1 MDQTQPLKPLVD
13 GLNEKLIDLPDLHQ
27 IINYSPLTISP
38 DSYVMDAIK
47 LMNQVGVNHLTQAA
61 NDYVLV
67 VEGKKLQ
74 GVFTIKDVLR
84 VVASNT
90 NLSAMKMVEVMN
102 QLPITLKRSDSEQI
116 LTVLALFQQHCLQHL
131 PIVDEEDNLIG
142 IIYEKDLLKGLNIE
156 KIVGVAEAL
165 QENFANSHTKHIPIN
180 QQLEVIRWQTY
191 NYLQQWVKEE
201 VADSVEINL
210 QLQETLEELQ
220 IAEEELRQQ
229 NEQLMYSREITEA
242 ERQRY
247 QNLFEFA
254 PNGYLVTDSL
264 GMIQQANYGA
274 ASLLSVRQDHLIGK
288 PLVVYIAEKY
298 RSQFTS
304 WLQKL
309 QHLQEWEIDFQP
321 RKGSLFSAS
330 LRVNSIFD
338 SEGNRTGLLW
348 SITDISDRK
357 KLEAALRQDSDILET
372 RVKERTAELVIA
384 NEQLQQEIL
393 EREQIQESLQES
405 EARLTLALEA
415 GNIGIWDWHIQIN
428 KTLWSPNLGLMYGLQ
443 IDALSPNCEEFLQL
457 IYPEDLERFKK
468 RVSESLEK
476 KVDFVCEYRIVGGDG
491 SLNWLSSRGKVYCN
505 ENGEPMRMIG
515 TTRDISERKA
525 TEQQL
530 YEQAALLDIA
540 TDGIFVR
547 DFQAQIL
554 FWNEGAK
561 KIYGWQQQEVL
572 HKNPKDIFYDSTSH
586 EQEIIPLQT
595 VVRLGSWQGE
605 LHKRTQSNQLIVV
618 QSRWTLMLDADG
630 QPKSIFTVDTDIT
643 EKKQLEEQFYRAQQM
658 EIHAKK
664 MESIGTLAGGI
675 AHNINNHLT
684 PILGY
689 AQLLKC
695 KSSLDKDSYLQML
708 TTIEANAKKGAALV
722 RQLLSFAKGVE
733 IQYTIIQ
740 IGDLIRDTIQMA
752 KETFSFP
759 QSVKF
764 FTDIPPKLWTISG
777 DKNELEQVLINL
789 MVNAGHAMPNGGN
802 LSISAENLYISEEM
816 RRINHH
822 AAVGNY
828 IVITVEDTGT
838 GMPPEILERIF
849 EPFFTT
855 KDIGKGTGLGLST
868 VLGTIKSHKGFI
880 NVDSEV
886 GKGSKFKVFLP
897 SVNQE
902 VIPLEPDYGEIYPGR
917 GELILVVDDEPQVLE
932 VTKTILESYN
942 YQTITAKNGMEAIAI
957 YALYK
962 QQIRAVLMDMMM
974 PEMDG
979 SSAISNLKKINPQVK
994 IIACSGRNIQNMLE
1008 PSNENQVPAILSKPY
1023 TNQELLETL
1032 SYVLKESGVSTSTS
1046 LSDHSGVSTSTS
1058 LSDHSGVR
1066 RKEGE

>member
-1 MDQTQPLKPLVD
+1 MDQTQPLNPLVD
-13 GLNEKLIDLPDLHQ
+13 GVNEKLIDLPSLHQ

-38 DSYVMDAIK
+38 DSYVMSAIN
-47 LMNQVGVNHLTQAA
+47 LMNQVTVNYSTQAA

-67 VEGKKLQ
+67 VEDKKLR
-74 GVFTIKDVLR
+74 GIFTIKDVLR
-84 VVASNT
+84 LVAANT
-90 NLSAMKMVEVMN
+90 NLSAIKMADVMN
-102 QLPITLKRSDSEQI
+102 QPPITLKQSDSEHI
-116 LTVLALFQQHCLQHL
+116 LIVLALLQQHGIQHL
-131 PIVDEEDNLIG
+131 PILDEEENLIG
-142 IIYEKDLLKGLNIE
+142 IVHEKDLLQSLNIE
-156 KIVGVAEAL
+156 KIVGVLEAL
-165 QENFANSHTKHIPIN
+165 QENFANFNTKYTPIN

-191 NYLQQWVKEE
+191 NYLQRWIKGE

-220 IAEEELRQQ
+220 IVEEELRQQ
-229 NEQLMYSREITEA
+229 NEQLIYSREITEA

-264 GMIQQANYGA
+264 GIIQQANYGA
-274 ASLLSVRQDHLIGK
+274 ASLLSVRQYHLIGK
-288 PLVVYIAEKY
+288 PLVVFIAEQH
-298 RSQFTS
+298 RSQFVS
-304 WLQKL
+304 HIKKL

-321 RKGSLFSAS
+321 RKGELFSAS
-330 LRVNSIFD
+330 VRVNPISD
-338 SEGNRTGLLW
+338 SEGKQTGLLW

-384 NEQLQQEIL
+384 NERLQQEIV

-405 EARLTLALEA
+405 EARLTLAFEA
-415 GNIGIWDWHIQIN
+415 GKIGIWDWHIQIN
-428 KTLWSPNLGLMYGLQ
+428 KTLWSPNLGLMYGLP
-443 IDALSPNCEEFLQL
+443 IDTLCPNCEDFLKL
-457 IYPEDLERFKK
+457 IYPEDCERFQE
-468 RVSESLEK
+468 RVSQSLEK
-476 KVDFVCEYRIVGGDG
+476 KVDFICEYRIVGGDG

-505 ENGEPMRMIG
+505 ENGEPIRMIG

-530 YEQAALLDIA
+530 FEQAALLDIA

-554 FWNEGAK
+554 FWNRGAE
-561 KIYGWQQQEVL
+561 KIYGWKSQEVL

-595 VVRLGSWQGE
+595 VVRVGSWQGE
-605 LHKRTQSNQLIVV
+605 LRKRTQSNQLIVV
-618 QSRWTLMLDADG
+618 QSRWTLMLDDDG
-630 QPKSIFTVDTDIT
+630 QPKSILTVDTDIT
-643 EKKQLEEQFYRAQQM
+643 EKKQVEEQFARAQQM

-689 AQLLKC
+689 AQLLRS
-695 KSSLDKDSYLQML
+695 KSSLDKDSYLPMV

-722 RQLLSFAKGVE
+722 RQLLSYARGVE
-733 IQYTIIQ
+733 IQDTIIQ
-740 IGDLIRDTIQMA
+740 IGDLIRDTIQVA

-759 QSVKF
+759 QSIKF
-764 FTDIPPKLWTISG
+764 STYLPPKLWTISG

-802 LSISAENLYISEEM
+802 LSISAENLSISEEM
-816 RRINHH
+816 RQINHY
-822 AAVGNY
+822 AGVGNY

-855 KDIGKGTGLGLST
+855 KEIGKGTGLGLST

-902 VIPLEPDYGEIYPGR
+902 VMPLEPDDGEMYPGR

-932 VTKTILESYN
+932 VTKNILESYN

-962 QQIRAVLMDMMM
+962 QQIKAVLMDMMM

-1032 SYVLKESGVSTSTS
+1032 SCVLK
-1046 LSDHSGVSTSTS
+1046 
-1058 LSDHSGVR
+1058 
-1066 RKEGE
+1066 

>member
-1 MDQTQPLKPLVD
+1 MKVVTEVFIDQIKPLNPLVD
-13 GLNEKLIDLPDLHQ
+13 GLNEKLIDLPSLHQ
-27 IINYSPLTISP
+27 IIDYSPVTISH
-38 DSYVMDAIK
+38 DSYVMDALN
-47 LMNQVGVNHLTQAA
+47 LMNQVTVNHPTQEAK
-61 NDYVLV
+61 DYVLV

-74 GVFTIKDVLR
+74 GIFTIKDVLR

-90 NLSAMKMVEVMN
+90 NLSAMKMADVMN
-102 QLPITLKRSDSEQI
+102 RPPITLKKSDYEHI
-116 LTVLALFQQHCLQHL
+116 LTVLALLKQHGIQHL
-131 PIVDEEDNLIG
+131 PIVDDEENLIG
-142 IIYEKDLLKGLNIE
+142 IVHEKDLLQSLNIE
-156 KIVGVAEAL
+156 KIVGVLEAL
-165 QENFANSHTKHIPIN
+165 QENCADSHTKHTAIN
-180 QQLEVIRWQTY
+180 QELEVIRWQTY

-229 NEQLMYSREITEA
+229 NEQLIYSREITEA

-264 GMIQQANYGA
+264 GIIQQANYAA
-274 ASLLSVRQDHLIGK
+274 ASLLSVRQNHLTGK
-288 PLVVYIAEKY
+288 PLVVYIAEQN
-298 RSQFTS
+298 RSQFVS
-304 WLQKL
+304 QLKKL
-309 QHLQEWEIDFQP
+309 QHLQEWEINFQP
-321 RKGSLFSAS
+321 RKGVLFYAS
-330 LRVNSIFD
+330 VRVNPISD
-338 SEGNRTGLLW
+338 SEGKQTGLLW
-348 SITDISDRK
+348 SITDISDSK
-357 KLEAALRQDSDILET
+357 KLEAALRQDSDVLET

-384 NEQLQQEIL
+384 NERLQQEIV

-415 GNIGIWDWHIQIN
+415 GKIGIWDWQIQIN
-428 KTLWSPNLGLMYGLQ
+428 ETLWSPNLGLMYGLP
-443 IDALSPNCEEFLQL
+443 IDTLSPNCEEFLKL
-457 IYPEDLERFKK
+457 IYPEDRERFQKC
-468 RVSESLEK
+468 VSASIEK
-476 KVDFVCEYRIVGGDG
+476 KVDFVCEYRIVGGDS
-491 SLNWLSSRGKVYCN
+491 SLTWLSSRGKVYCN

-525 TEQQL
+525 TEQQIS
-530 YEQAALLDIA
+530 EQAALLDIA
-540 TDGIFVR
+540 TDAIFVR

-554 FWNEGAK
+554 FWNQGAE
-561 KIYGWQQQEVL
+561 KIYGWKSQEVL
-572 HKNPKDIFYDSTSH
+572 DKNPRDIFYDSTSH
-586 EQEIIPLQT
+586 EQEIIPLKT

-605 LHKRTQSNQLIVV
+605 LRKRTQSNQLIIV
-618 QSRWTLMLDADG
+618 QSRWTLMLDTDG
-630 QPKSIFTVDTDIT
+630 QPKSILTVDTDIT
-643 EKKQLEEQFYRAQQM
+643 EKKQLEEQFARAQQM
-658 EIHAKK
+658 EIHAKR

-689 AQLLKC
+689 AQLLKS
-695 KSSLDKDSYLQML
+695 KSSLDKDNCLQML

-740 IGDLIRDTIQMA
+740 ISDLIRDTIQIA

-759 QSVKF
+759 QSITF
-764 FTDIPPKLWTISG
+764 FTDIPPKLWTVSG

-816 RRINHH
+816 RRINHY

-902 VIPLEPDYGEIYPGR
+902 VIALEPDYLEMYPGR

-932 VTKTILESYN
+932 VTKNILESYN

-957 YALYK
+957 YARYK
-962 QQIRAVLMDMMM
+962 QQIRVVLMDMMM

-1008 PSNENQVPAILSKPY
+1008 PSNENQVPAILLKPY

-1032 SYVLKESGVSTSTS
+1032 SYVLKESGVRKKEE
-1046 LSDHSGVSTSTS
+1046 
-1058 LSDHSGVR
+1058 R
-1066 RKEGE
+1066 RKKKEE

>member
-1 MDQTQPLKPLVD
+1 MKLVTELSIDQTKPLNPLVD
-13 GLNEKLIDLPDLHQ
+13 GLNEKLIDLPSLHQ
-27 IINYSPLTISP
+27 IIDYSPVTIGH
-38 DSYVMDAIK
+38 DGYVMDAIK
-47 LMNQVGVNHLTQAA
+47 LMNQVAVSHLTPEAK
-61 NDYVLV
+61 DYVLV

-74 GVFTIKDVLR
+74 GILTINDVLK

-90 NLSAMKMVEVMN
+90 NLSAVKMADVMN
-102 QLPITLKRSDSEQI
+102 QSPITLKESDSEHI
-116 LTVLALFQQHCLQHL
+116 LTVLALLQQHGIQQL
-131 PIVDEEDNLIG
+131 PIVDDEDNLIG
-142 IIYEKDLLKGLNIE
+142 IVHEKDLLQSLNIE
-156 KIVGVAEAL
+156 KIVGVIEAL
-165 QENFANSHTKHIPIN
+165 QENLGDSHTKHTAIN

-229 NEQLMYSREITEA
+229 NEQLIYSREITEA

-264 GMIQQANYGA
+264 GIIQQANYAA
-274 ASLLSVRQDHLIGK
+274 ASLLSVGQNHLIGK
-288 PLVVYIAEKY
+288 PLLVFVVEKH
-298 RSQFTS
+298 RFQFVAQ
-304 WLQKL
+304 LKKI

-321 RKGSLFSAS
+321 RQGSLFSAS
-330 LRVNSIFD
+330 VRVNPISD
-338 SEGNRTGLLW
+338 SEGKRTGLLW
-348 SITDISDRK
+348 SITDISEQQAALRERK
-357 KLEAALRQDSDILET
+357 KLEAALRQNSDVLET
-372 RVKERTAELVIA
+372 RVKERMAELVIA
-384 NEQLQQEIL
+384 NERLQQEIV
-393 EREQIQESLQES
+393 EREQIQKSLQES

-415 GNIGIWDWHIQIN
+415 GKIGIWDWHIQIN
-428 KTLWSPNLGLMYGLQ
+428 KTLWSVNLGLMYGLP
-443 IDALSPNCEEFLQL
+443 INILSPDCEDFLKL
-457 IYPEDLERFKK
+457 IYPEDREQFQKC
-468 RVSESLEK
+468 VSASIEK
-476 KVDFVCEYRIVGGDG
+476 KVDFVCEYRIVASDG

-505 ENGEPMRMIG
+505 ENGEPIRMIG

-540 TDGIFVR
+540 NDAIFVR

-554 FWNEGAK
+554 FWNQGAE
-561 KIYGWQQQEVL
+561 KIYGWKRQEIL
-572 HKNPKDIFYDSTSH
+572 DKNPKDIFYDSTSH
-586 EQEIIPLQT
+586 EQEIIPLKT

-605 LHKRTQSNQLIVV
+605 LRKRTQSNQLIIV
-618 QSRWTLMLDADG
+618 QSRWTLMLDGDG
-630 QPKSIFTVDTDIT
+630 QPKSILTVDTDIT
-643 EKKQLEEQFYRAQQM
+643 ERKRLEDQFSRAQQM
-658 EIHAKK
+658 EIHAKR

-689 AQLLKC
+689 AQLLRS
-695 KSSLDKDSYLQML
+695 KSSLDKDNCLPML
-708 TTIEANAKKGAALV
+708 ITIENNAKKGAALV

-759 QSVKF
+759 QSIRF
-764 FTDIPPKLWTISG
+764 LTDLPPKLWTVSG

-789 MVNAGHAMPNGGN
+789 MINAGHAMPNGGN
-802 LSISAENLYISEEM
+802 LSISAENLYISEEI
-816 RRINHH
+816 RRINHY
-822 AAVGNY
+822 ACVGNY

-868 VLGTIKSHKGFI
+868 SLGTIKSHKGFI

-902 VIPLEPDYGEIYPGR
+902 VIPLEPDYRETYPGR
-917 GELILVVDDEPQVLE
+917 RELILVVDDEPQVLE
-932 VTKTILESYN
+932 VTKNILESYN

-957 YALYK
+957 YARYK

-1008 PSNENQVPAILSKPY
+1008 SSNENQVPAILLKPY

-1032 SYVLKESGVSTSTS
+1032 SYVLKESGVRSQEE
-1046 LSDHSGVSTSTS
+1046 G
-1058 LSDHSGVR
+1058 
-1066 RKEGE
+1066 RKKKEE

>member
-1 MDQTQPLKPLVD
+1 MKLVTEVSIDQTKPLNPLVD
-13 GLNEKLIDLPDLHQ
+13 GLNEKLIDLPSLHQ
-27 IINYSPLTISP
+27 IIDYSPVTIGH

-47 LMNQVGVNHLTQAA
+47 LMNQVEVSHLTQEAK
-61 NDYVLV
+61 DYVLV

-74 GVFTIKDVLR
+74 GILTIKDVLR

-90 NLSAMKMVEVMN
+90 NLSAVKMADVMN
-102 QLPITLKRSDSEQI
+102 QPPITLKKSDSEHI
-116 LTVLALFQQHCLQHL
+116 LTVLALLNQHDIQHL
-131 PIVDEEDNLIG
+131 PIVDDEENLIG
-142 IIYEKDLLKGLNIE
+142 IVHEKDLLQSLNIE
-156 KIVGVAEAL
+156 KIVGVIEAL
-165 QENFANSHTKHIPIN
+165 QENLGDSNTKHTAIN
-180 QQLEVIRWQTY
+180 QELEVIRWQTY
-191 NYLQQWVKEE
+191 NCLQQWVKEE
-201 VADSVEINL
+201 AADSVEINL

-229 NEQLMYSREITEA
+229 NEQLIYSREITEG

-264 GMIQQANYGA
+264 GIIQQANYGA
-274 ASLLSVRQDHLIGK
+274 ASLLSVRQNHLIGK
-288 PLVVYIAEKY
+288 PLVVFIVEEHRFHFMSHLK
-298 RSQFTS
+298 
-304 WLQKL
+304 KI
-309 QHLQEWEIDFQP
+309 QHLQEWKIDFQP

-330 LRVNSIFD
+330 VRVNPISD
-338 SEGNRTGLLW
+338 SEGKITGLLW
-348 SITDISDRK
+348 SITDISEQQAALHERK
-357 KLEAALRQDSDILET
+357 KLEAALRQNSDVLET

-384 NEQLQQEIL
+384 NERLQQEIV
-393 EREQIQESLQES
+393 EREEIQDSLQES

-415 GNIGIWDWHIQIN
+415 GKIGIWDWHIQTN
-428 KTLWSPNLGLMYGLQ
+428 KTLWSPNLGLMYGLP
-443 IDALSPNCEEFLQL
+443 IDTLSPNCEDFLKL
-457 IYPEDLERFKK
+457 VYPEDRERFQKC
-468 RVSESLEK
+468 VSTSIEK
-476 KVDFVCEYRIVGGDG
+476 KVDFVCEYRIVGGNS

-505 ENGEPMRMIG
+505 ENGEPIRMIG
-515 TTRDISERKA
+515 TTRDISDRKA

-530 YEQAALLDIA
+530 SEQAALLDIA

-547 DFQAQIL
+547 DFQAEIL
-554 FWNEGAK
+554 FWNQGAE
-561 KIYGWQQQEVL
+561 KIYGWKSQEVL
-572 HKNPKDIFYDSTSH
+572 NKNPKDIFYDSTSH

-605 LHKRTQSNQLIVV
+605 LRKRTQSNQLIIV
-618 QSRWTLMLDADG
+618 QSRWTLMLDGDG
-630 QPKSIFTVDTDIT
+630 QPKSILTVDTDIT
-643 EKKQLEEQFYRAQQM
+643 EKIRLEEQFSRAQQM
-658 EIHAKK
+658 EIHAKR

-689 AQLLKC
+689 AQLLRSKP
-695 KSSLDKDSYLQML
+695 SLDKDNCLPML
-708 TTIEANAKKGAALV
+708 TTIENNAKKGAALV

-733 IQYTIIQ
+733 IQYTTIQ
-740 IGDLIRDTIQMA
+740 ISDLIRDTIQMA

-759 QSVKF
+759 QSIIF
-764 FTDIPPKLWTISG
+764 FTDLPPKLWTVSG

-816 RRINHH
+816 RRINHY
-822 AAVGNY
+822 AGVGNY

-886 GKGSKFKVFLP
+886 GKGSKFQVFLP

-902 VIPLEPDYGEIYPGR
+902 VIALEPDYGEMYPGR

-932 VTKTILESYN
+932 VTKNILESYN

-957 YALYK
+957 YARYK

-1008 PSNENQVPAILSKPY
+1008 PSNENQVPAILLKPY

-1032 SYVLKESGVSTSTS
+1032 SYVLKESGV
-1046 LSDHSGVSTSTS
+1046 
-1058 LSDHSGVR
+1058 
-1066 RKEGE
+1066 RKKEE

>member
-1 MDQTQPLKPLVD
+1 MKLVTEVSIDQTKPLNPLVD
-13 GLNEKLIDLPDLHQ
+13 GLNEKLIDLPSLHQ
-27 IINYSPLTISP
+27 IIDYSPVTIGH
-38 DSYVMDAIK
+38 DSYVMDAIE
-47 LMNQVGVNHLTQAA
+47 LMNQVAVSHLTQEAK
-61 NDYVLV
+61 DYVLV

-74 GVFTIKDVLR
+74 GILTIKDVLR

-90 NLSAMKMVEVMN
+90 NLSAVKMADVMN
-102 QLPITLKRSDSEQI
+102 QLPITLKKSDSEHI
-116 LTVLALFQQHCLQHL
+116 LTVLALLNQHDIQHL
-131 PIVDEEDNLIG
+131 PIVDDEENLIG
-142 IIYEKDLLKGLNIE
+142 IVHEKDLLQSLNIE
-156 KIVGVAEAL
+156 KIVGVIEAL
-165 QENFANSHTKHIPIN
+165 QENLGDSNTKHTAIN
-180 QQLEVIRWQTY
+180 QELEVIRWQTY
-191 NYLQQWVKEE
+191 NCLQQWVKEE

-229 NEQLMYSREITEA
+229 NEQLIYSREITEA

-264 GMIQQANYGA
+264 GIIQQANYGA
-274 ASLLSVRQDHLIGK
+274 ASLLSVGQNHLIGK
-288 PLVVYIAEKY
+288 PLVVFIVAKH
-298 RSQFTS
+298 RFHFMSH
-304 WLQKL
+304 LKKI
-309 QHLQEWEIDFQP
+309 QHLQEWKIDFQP

-330 LRVNSIFD
+330 VRVNPISD
-338 SEGNRTGLLW
+338 SEGKRTGLLW
-348 SITDISDRK
+348 SITDISEQQAALRERQ
-357 KLEAALRQDSDILET
+357 KLEAALRQNSDVLET

-384 NEQLQQEIL
+384 NERLQQEIV
-393 EREQIQESLQES
+393 EREEIQDSLQES

-415 GNIGIWDWHIQIN
+415 GKIGIWDWHIQTN
-428 KTLWSPNLGLMYGLQ
+428 KTLWSPNLGLMYGLP
-443 IDALSPNCEEFLQL
+443 IDTLSPNCEDFLKL
-457 IYPEDLERFKK
+457 VYPEDRERFQKC
-468 RVSESLEK
+468 VSTSIEK
-476 KVDFVCEYRIVGGDG
+476 KVDFVCEYRIVGGDS
-491 SLNWLSSRGKVYCN
+491 SLNWLISRGKVYCN

-525 TEQQL
+525 TEQQIS
-530 YEQAALLDIA
+530 EQAALLDIA
-540 TDGIFVR
+540 TDAIFVR

-554 FWNEGAK
+554 FWNQGAE
-561 KIYGWQQQEVL
+561 KIYGWKSQEVL
-572 HKNPKDIFYDSTSH
+572 DKNPKDIFYDSTSH

-605 LHKRTQSNQLIVV
+605 LRKRTQSNQLIIV
-618 QSRWTLMLDADG
+618 QSRWTLMLDGDG
-630 QPKSIFTVDTDIT
+630 QPKSILTVDTDIT
-643 EKKQLEEQFYRAQQM
+643 EKKRLEEQFSRAQQM
-658 EIHAKK
+658 EIHAKR

-689 AQLLKC
+689 AQLLRSKP
-695 KSSLDKDSYLQML
+695 SLDKDNCLPML
-708 TTIEANAKKGAALV
+708 TTIENNAKKGAALV

-733 IQYTIIQ
+733 IQYTTIQ
-740 IGDLIRDTIQMA
+740 ISDLIRDTIQMA

-759 QSVKF
+759 QSIIF
-764 FTDIPPKLWTISG
+764 FTDLPPKLWTVSG

-816 RRINHH
+816 RRINHY
-822 AAVGNY
+822 AGVGNY

-902 VIPLEPDYGEIYPGR
+902 VIPLEPDYGEMYPGR

-932 VTKTILESYN
+932 VTKNILESYN

-957 YALYK
+957 YARYK

-1008 PSNENQVPAILSKPY
+1008 PSNENQVPAILLKPY

-1032 SYVLKESGVSTSTS
+1032 SYVLK
-1046 LSDHSGVSTSTS
+1046 L
-1058 LSDHSGVR
+1058 GVR
-1066 RKEGE
+1066 K

>member
-1 MDQTQPLKPLVD
+1 MYKLTPYYHSFTDMKLVAEVSIDQTKPLNPLVD
-13 GLNEKLIDLPDLHQ
+13 GLNEKLIDLPSLHQ
-27 IINYSPLTISP
+27 IIDYSPVTIGH

-47 LMNQVGVNHLTQAA
+47 LMNQVAVSHLTQEAK
-61 NDYVLV
+61 DYVLV

-74 GVFTIKDVLR
+74 GILTIKDVLR

-90 NLSAMKMVEVMN
+90 NLSAVKMADVMN
-102 QLPITLKRSDSEQI
+102 QPPITLKKSDSEHI
-116 LTVLALFQQHCLQHL
+116 LTVLALLNQHDIQHL
-131 PIVDEEDNLIG
+131 PIVDDEDNLIG
-142 IIYEKDLLKGLNIE
+142 IVHEKDLLQSLNIE
-156 KIVGVAEAL
+156 KIVGVIEAL
-165 QENFANSHTKHIPIN
+165 QENLGDSNTKHTAIN
-180 QQLEVIRWQTY
+180 QELEVIRRQTY

-229 NEQLMYSREITEA
+229 NEQLIYSREITEA

-264 GMIQQANYGA
+264 GIIQQANYGA
-274 ASLLSVRQDHLIGK
+274 ASLLSVRQNYLIGK
-288 PLVVYIAEKY
+288 PLVVFIVEKH
-298 RSQFTS
+298 RFQFVAQ
-304 WLQKL
+304 LKKI
-309 QHLQEWEIDFQP
+309 QHIQEWEIDFQS

-330 LRVNSIFD
+330 VRVNPISD
-338 SEGNRTGLLW
+338 SEGKRTGLLW
-348 SITDISDRK
+348 SITDISEQQAALRERQ
-357 KLEAALRQDSDILET
+357 KLEAALRQNSDVLET

-384 NEQLQQEIL
+384 NERLQQEIV
-393 EREQIQESLQES
+393 EREEIQDSLQES

-415 GNIGIWDWHIQIN
+415 GKIGIWDWHIQTN
-428 KTLWSPNLGLMYGLQ
+428 KTLWSPNLGLMYGLP
-443 IDALSPNCEEFLQL
+443 IDTLSPNCEDFLKL
-457 IYPEDLERFKK
+457 VYPEDRERFQKC
-468 RVSESLEK
+468 VSTSIEK
-476 KVDFVCEYRIVGGDG
+476 KVDFVCEYRIVGGDS
-491 SLNWLSSRGKVYCN
+491 SLNWLISRGKVYCN

-525 TEQQL
+525 TEQQIS
-530 YEQAALLDIA
+530 EQAALLDIA
-540 TDGIFVR
+540 TDAIFVR

-554 FWNEGAK
+554 FWNQGAE
-561 KIYGWQQQEVL
+561 KIYGWKSQEVL
-572 HKNPKDIFYDSTSH
+572 DKNPKDIFYDSTSH

-605 LHKRTQSNQLIVV
+605 LRKRTQSNQLIIV
-618 QSRWTLMLDADG
+618 QSRWTLMLDGDG
-630 QPKSIFTVDTDIT
+630 QPKSILTVDTDIT
-643 EKKQLEEQFYRAQQM
+643 EKKRLEEQFSRAQQM
-658 EIHAKK
+658 EIHAKR

-689 AQLLKC
+689 AQLLRSKP
-695 KSSLDKDSYLQML
+695 SLDKDNCLPML
-708 TTIEANAKKGAALV
+708 TTIENNAKKGAALV

-740 IGDLIRDTIQMA
+740 ISDLIRDTIQIA

-759 QSVKF
+759 QSIIF
-764 FTDIPPKLWTISG
+764 FTDLPPKLWTVSG

-816 RRINHH
+816 RRINHY
-822 AAVGNY
+822 AGVGNY

-902 VIPLEPDYGEIYPGR
+902 VIALEPDYGEMYPGR

-932 VTKTILESYN
+932 VTKNILESYN

-957 YALYK
+957 YARYK

-1008 PSNENQVPAILSKPY
+1008 PSNENQVPAILLKPY

-1032 SYVLKESGVSTSTS
+1032 SYVLK
-1046 LSDHSGVSTSTS
+1046 
-1058 LSDHSGVR
+1058 
-1066 RKEGE
+1066 